1 MGKTAQEMAAMQ
13 KEISISEFFEKN
25 RHLLGFDNPT
35 KALLMAVKE
44 AVDNSLDACEE
55 SEILPDLAVKMKD
68 IGEDKFLVTVQ
79 DNGPGIVRE
88 QVPRIFGKLLYG
100 SKFHRLR
107 QSLTHDEPVMACING
122 KVEILPIGELVDR
135 YIGDAELRDV
145 SSLNIKVPSFDWK
158 GYKYAFRK
166 VSHVIRHRRENEILK
181 IKLAGNR
188 EIKVTGC
195 HSLFSAQG
203 AGLKEVEARNLRI
216 GDFIAAPRAISPPE
230 EIDEIN
236 ILDYIQPGDIDANWF
251 YVYGIEQSIFEELF
265 KKSLTVHNKT
275 DKSRRYYRI
284 GGIDILDDSWKQYTS
299 KGFMP
304 LHLALRLVPTSM
316 LKDCIL
322 QSYYHGKP
330 TRIPVALKLERFFMR
345 FLGLFVAEG
354 HVDKRQIGLTFGK
367 HEDSLIEETIGFA
380 RRMGLSFT
388 VEPRERSIRVKIFG
402 NVMSLLLEKLCGK
415 GAHNKRIPEFIFRTS
430 RENRQHFIDALY
442 QGDGHKVRKRNCL
455 MFSTVSARLCNEL
468 MYLWAMQG
476 IAACRTRRT
485 GKGFGRNPYTAHV
498 VSVYGTDINSS
509 YVFKTTNTTRMR
521 SIYHNSAALLT
532 EQGTDIVMLP
542 VTAIEVLNE
551 GYEFVYDISV
561 PECENFIGGLGGISC
576 HNSRGQQG
584 IGISAVALYS
594 QLTTG
599 TPTKIWTRT
608 EGDKKTT
615 YVELNID
622 TMKNEPK
629 VVKEDYLDESPLK
642 EHGTIVSIE
651 MSGRYRKTQG
661 VDDYLK
667 QTSIANPFAK
677 ITYTAPDGVKSIFP
691 RSVNELP
698 KAPKEMKPH
707 PYGIEFGI
715 LQRMLVNT
723 KSRNVSTFIAND
735 FSSTGAQSAKEICNM
750 AKIDAQAAPASLDR
764 TQIEKLLKAM
774 QEAKLQRPPLDC
786 LSPIG
791 GKELEKSLKKEFP
804 GAEFIVA
811 VQREPTVYRGNPFEI
826 EVGIAYGGEMKAD
839 EQIQIMRFANRV
851 PLLYQAGAG
860 ATMEAIKEIEWK
872 RYGLQQSGSNV
883 PVGPMVLV
891 VHMASSW
898 VPFVSE
904 SKEAIAPYPD
914 IVKEMKLAIQDAG
927 RQLSRYI
934 SGKRKEG
941 EQKRRLQIFERYS
954 VEVATALHIL
964 TGKEEK
970 SILAKLK
977 GIIENRNKLKE
988 ATEKAGDA
996 LAEEPETPKQEE
1008 GE

>member
-1 MGKTAQEMAAMQ
+1 MAAMQ

-55 SEILPDLAVKMKD
+55 SEIMPDLAVKMKD
-68 IGEDKFLVTVQ
+68 LGEDRFLVTVQ
-79 DNGPGIVRE
+79 DNGPGIVPE

-107 QSLTHDEPVMACING
+107 QSLTHDEPVMASVNG

-135 YIGDAELRDV
+135 HIGNDEVKDV
-145 SSLNIKVPSFDWK
+145 SSLDIKVPSFDWK
-158 GYKYAFRK
+158 EYKYAFRK
-166 VSHVIRHRRENEILK
+166 VSHVIRHKRENEILK
-181 IKLAGNR
+181 IKLMGNR

-195 HSLFSAQG
+195 HSLFSAEDG
-203 AGLKEVEARNLRI
+203 KLKEVEARSLKV
-216 GDFIAAPRAISPPE
+216 GDFLAVPKRIAPPE
-230 EIDEIN
+230 EIEEIN
-236 ILDYIQPGDIDANWF
+236 ILDYLETHDVKGNWF
-251 YVYGIEQSIFEELF
+251 YVYGIEKDVLEKLSEKSVIIH
-265 KKSLTVHNKT
+265 KKTT
-275 DKSRRYYRI
+275 DKSRKYYRI
-284 GGIDILDDSWKQYTS
+284 GSIDILDDSWKQYTS
-299 KGFMP
+299 KGFLP
-304 LHLALRLVPTSM
+304 LHLALKLVPRQE
-316 LKDCIL
+316 LRDCIL
-322 QSYYHGKP
+322 QSYYHGSP
-330 TRIPVALKLERFFMR
+330 TKIPVSLKLERFFLR

-354 HVDKRQIGLTFGK
+354 HTDRRQIGLTFGK

-380 RRMGLSFT
+380 RRMGLHFT

-402 NVMSLLLEKLCGK
+402 NVISTLMEKLCGR
-415 GAHNKRIPEFIFRTS
+415 GAHNKHIPEFVFRTS
-430 RENRQHFIDALY
+430 TENRQHFIDALH
-442 QGDGHKVRKRNCL
+442 QGDGHKVKKRNCL
-455 MFSTVSARLCNEL
+455 MFNTVSTRLSNEL

-476 IAACRTRRT
+476 ITACKTQRT
-485 GKGFGRNPYTAHV
+485 GIGLGKKPFIAHV
-498 VSVYGTDINSS
+498 VSVYGRDINAS
-509 YVFKTTNTTRMR
+509 YVFKTSNDTRTR
-521 SIYHNSAALLT
+521 TLYYNSARLLT
-532 EQGTDIVMLP
+532 QQETDIVMVP
-542 VTAIEVLNE
+542 VKAIEIINE
-551 GYEFVYDISV
+551 GHDFVYDISV
-561 PECENFIGGLGGISC
+561 PECENFVGGFGGISC

-608 EGDKKTT
+608 DSDKKTT

-622 TMKNEPK
+622 TLKNEPK
-629 VVKEDYLDESPLK
+629 VVKEDHLDESPLK

-667 QTSIANPFAK
+667 QTAIANPFAK
-677 ITYTAPDGVKSIFP
+677 ITYTAPDGVKTIFP

-698 KAPKEMKPH
+698 KAPKEMRPH

-715 LQRMLVNT
+715 LQRMLANT
-723 KSRNVSTFIAND
+723 KSRNLGTFIVND
-735 FSSTGAQSAKEICNM
+735 FSSTGAQSAKEIC
-750 AKIDAQAAPASLDR
+750 AKAKLDPQAAPTSLDR
-764 TQIEKLLKAM
+764 TAIDKLLKAM

-804 GAEFIVA
+804 GAEFVIA

-826 EVGIAYGGEMKAD
+826 EVGIAYGGDMKAD
-839 EQIQIMRFANRV
+839 EQIQILRFANRV

-860 ATMEAIKEIEWK
+860 ATMEAVKDIEWK

-883 PVGPMVLV
+883 PVGSMVLV

-964 TGKEEK
+964 TGKDEK
-970 SILAKLK
+970 SILGKLR

-988 ATEKAGDA
+988 ASEKAGDTA
-996 LAEEPETPKQEE
+996 TEEAETGKEPHEE